1 MRTDGYARDEVL
13 FAGSQSQIESQGR
26 YQDCLV
32 IVPDRNSRRVDGG
45 YLVDVQVFPVDH
57 FGGVIDCVDGKLFLL
72 VDENKLDGQLDR
84 ESSSLAAWASD
95 HRQLQTADEFVEKLG
110 DFVLSLSGR
119 EAYRKVAFELADA
132 AQRLLAKAHDIA
144 VLNAYHPNSKSLTR
158 ARAFATFRS
167 ILLKGDEELFAFV
180 AIRSILSL
188 LTGRSQLTNAA
199 CIEADVPVAEGLELS
214 VSFSFG
220 EALHSLNPIN
230 VIIGSNG
237 QGKTRLLLGI
247 AHAAQGR
254 MLTMRDDAGA
264 ELSQSNHPLKIVAFT
279 YEAPH
284 WGHLKKRGVEVE
296 SMGIDS
302 VSWRRVTWLIHQIAS
317 TEGGQD
323 SLRQIELIL
332 AQFIPTDEIF
342 LPLIAREAEGVARI
356 SFREFIERLS
366 STLLAGVDLTK
377 APIMKSPTKG
387 TYSLSSGEKSL
398 LRFCLSTFLL
408 TRGGALVLIDEPE
421 NHLHPAFISLLVRI
435 LVSTLVA
442 TQSRA
447 VVVTHSP
454 FVVREVDR
462 SAVLILKR
470 NMENL
475 PELYRPSL
483 QTLGGDISMIVD
495 HVFQDGT
502 IKKAYERRIDAV
514 IAERIAQGAE
524 IVTNELEVD
533 LGNDGARY
541 LHAQAV
547 LAKT

>member
-1 MRTDGYARDEVL
+1 MRKNGYARDEVL
-13 FAGSQSQIESQGR
+13 FAGSQSQIEIEER

-32 IVPDRNSRRVDGG
+32 IVPDRNARRVDGG

-57 FGGVIDCVDGKLFLL
+57 FGMVMASVDGKLFLL
-72 VDENKLDGQLDR
+72 VDEHKPDGLLDL
-84 ESSSLAAWASD
+84 EPSSLAAQASA
-95 HRQLQTADEFVEKLG
+95 HKQLQTADEFFEKLG

-119 EAYRKVAFELADA
+119 DAYRKVVFELAGS

-158 ARAFATFRS
+158 ARTFATFRS

-180 AIRSILSL
+180 GIRSILNL
-188 LTGRSQLTNAA
+188 LSSRSQLTNTAS
-199 CIEADVPVAEGLELS
+199 IEADVPVAADLDLP
-214 VSFSFG
+214 VSLNFG

-237 QGKTRLLLGI
+237 QGKTRLLLGL
-247 AHAAQGR
+247 AQAARNG
-254 MLTMRDDAGA
+254 MLSMRDNVGTD
-264 ELSQSNHPLKIVAFT
+264 LSQSGSLKIVAFT
-279 YEAPH
+279 YEAAH
-284 WGHLKKRGVEVE
+284 WGHLRKQGVEVE
-296 SMGIDS
+296 FMGIDS
-302 VSWRRVTWLIHQIAS
+302 ASWRRVTSLIHQIAS
-317 TEGGQD
+317 TEDGQD
-323 SLRQIELIL
+323 NLRQIELIL

-342 LPLIAREAEGVARI
+342 LPLIARESDGIARI
-356 SFREFIERLS
+356 CLHEFIEQLNAN
-366 STLLAGVDLTK
+366 LLAGVDLTK
-377 APIMKSPTKG
+377 SPIMKSPTKG
-387 TYSLSSGEKSL
+387 RYSLSSGEKSL
-398 LRFCLSTFLL
+398 LSFCLSTFLT

-421 NHLHPAFISLLVRI
+421 NHLHPAFISLLVRT

-442 TQSRA
+442 TESRA

-470 NMENL
+470 NTEDL

-483 QTLGGDISMIVD
+483 QTLGGDVSMIVD
-495 HVFQDGT
+495 HVFQDGS

-514 IAERIAQGAE
+514 IAERVAQGAE
-524 IVTNELEVD
+524 IVTNDLEVD

-547 LAKT
+547 LAKG

>member
-1 MRTDGYARDEVL
+1 MRKDGYARDEVL
-13 FAGSQSQIESQGR
+13 FAGSQSQIESQGQ

-32 IVPDRNSRRVDGG
+32 IVPDGNARRVDGG
-45 YLVDVQVFPVDH
+45 YLVEVQVFPVNH
-57 FGGVIDCVDGKLFLL
+57 FGGVMTRVKGKLFLL
-72 VDENKLDGQLDR
+72 VDEHRPDGQLDLK
-84 ESSSLAAWASD
+84 SSSLAAWAFD
-95 HRQLQTADEFVEKLG
+95 HKQLQTADEFVEQLG

-119 EAYRKVAFELADA
+119 DAYRQVVSELAGA
-132 AQRLLAKAHDIA
+132 AQRLLAKARDIA

-180 AIRSILSL
+180 AIRSILNL
-188 LTGRSQLTNAA
+188 LASRSQLTNAA
-199 CIEADVPVAEGLELS
+199 SIEADVPVAAGLDLP
-214 VSFSFG
+214 VSFNFG

-237 QGKTRLLLGI
+237 QGKTRLLLGL
-247 AHAAQGR
+247 AQAAQSE
-254 MLTMRDDAGA
+254 MLSMRDDAGA
-264 ELSQSNHPLKIVAFT
+264 ELSHSGPLKIVAFT
-279 YEAPH
+279 YEASH
-284 WGHLKKRGVEVE
+284 WGHLRKRGVEVE

-302 VSWRRVTWLIHQIAS
+302 ASWRRVTWLIHQIAS
-317 TEGGQD
+317 TEDGQD
-323 SLRQIELIL
+323 NLRQIELIL
-332 AQFIPTDEIF
+332 AQFIPTDELF
-342 LPLIAREAEGVARI
+342 LPLIAREVDGVARI
-356 SFREFIERLS
+356 PLREFIEQRS
-366 STLLAGVDLTK
+366 SNLLAGVDLTK

-398 LRFCLSTFLL
+398 LSFCLSTFLL

-421 NHLHPAFISLLVRI
+421 NHLHPAFISLLVRT

-442 TQSRA
+442 TESRA

-470 NMENL
+470 NMEDL

-483 QTLGGDISMIVD
+483 QTLGGDVSMIVD
-495 HVFQDGT
+495 HVFQDGS

-514 IAERIAQGAE
+514 IAERVAQGAE
-524 IVTNELEVD
+524 IVTNDLEVD

-541 LHAQAV
+541 LHAQAL
-547 LAKT
+547 LAKI

>member
-13 FAGSQSQIESQGR
+13 FAGSESQVESQGR
-26 YQDCLV
+26 LQDCLV
-32 IVPDRNSRRVDGG
+32 IVPARNARRVEGG
-45 YLVDVQVFPVDH
+45 YLVDVQAFPVDH
-57 FGGVIDCVDGKLFLL
+57 FGGVMARVNGKLFLL
-72 VDENKLDGQLDR
+72 VDEHSPDGPLVL
-84 ESSSLAAWASD
+84 EPSSLAAWASN
-95 HRQLQTADEFVEKLG
+95 HRQLQPANEFVEKFG

-119 EAYRKVAFELADA
+119 EAYRQVVSELADA
-132 AQRLLAKAHDIA
+132 SQRLLAKAHDIA

-180 AIRSILSL
+180 TIRSILNVVES
-188 LTGRSQLTNAA
+188 RSQLTNAA
-199 CIEADVPVAEGLELS
+199 SIEADILMGAGLELP
-214 VSFSFG
+214 VSFNFG
-220 EALHSLNPIN
+220 EALHSSNPIN

-237 QGKTRLLLGI
+237 QGKTRLLLGL
-247 AHAAQGR
+247 AQAAQSG
-254 MLTMRDDAGA
+254 MLSMRDDVGA
-264 ELSQSNHPLKIVAFT
+264 DLSRSGPLKTVAFT
-279 YEAPH
+279 YEALH
-284 WGHLKKRGVEVE
+284 WRHLRQRGVEVE

-302 VSWRRVTWLIHQIAS
+302 TSWRRVTWLIHQIAS

-323 SLRQIELIL
+323 NLRQIELIL
-332 AQFIPTDEIF
+332 AQFIPTDDLY
-342 LPLIAREAEGVARI
+342 LPLIAREADGVARI
-356 SFREFIERLS
+356 PLRRFIELLS
-366 STLLAGVDLTK
+366 SNLLAGVDLTK

-387 TYSLSSGEKSL
+387 AYSLSSGEKSL
-398 LRFCLSTFLL
+398 LSFCLSTFLL

-421 NHLHPAFISLLVRI
+421 NHLHPAFISLLMRT
-435 LVSTLVA
+435 LVSTLLA
-442 TQSRA
+442 TESRA

-470 NMENL
+470 NTEDL

-483 QTLGGDISMIVD
+483 QTLGGDVSMIVD
-495 HVFQDGT
+495 HVFQDGS

-514 IAERIAQGAE
+514 IAERVAQGAE
-524 IVTNELEVD
+524 IVTADLEVD

-541 LHAQAV
+541 LRAQAV

>member
-1 MRTDGYARDEVL
+1 MRRDGYSRDEVL
-13 FAGSQSQIESQGR
+13 FAGSQSQIELQGQ

-32 IVPDRNSRRVDGG
+32 IVPDRNARRVDGG

-57 FGGVIDCVDGKLFLL
+57 FGSVMVRVDGKLFLL
-72 VDENKLDGQLDR
+72 VDEQRPDGPLDLG
-84 ESSSLAAWASD
+84 SISLTAWASD

-119 EAYRKVAFELADA
+119 DAYRKVVSELAGA

-180 AIRSILSL
+180 AIRSILNSL
-188 LTGRSQLTNAA
+188 ASRSQLTNAA
-199 CIEADVPVAEGLELS
+199 SIEADVPVAAGLDLP
-214 VSFSFG
+214 VSFNFE

-237 QGKTRLLLGI
+237 QGKTRLLLGL
-247 AHAAQGR
+247 AQAAQNR
-254 MLTMRDDAGA
+254 MLSMRDDAGT
-264 ELSQSNHPLKIVAFT
+264 ELSQSIPLKIVAFT
-279 YEAPH
+279 YEASH
-284 WGHLKKRGVEVE
+284 WGHLRKRGVEVE
-296 SMGIDS
+296 SMGIDTA
-302 VSWRRVTWLIHQIAS
+302 SWRRVTWLIHQIAS
-317 TEGGQD
+317 TEDGQD
-323 SLRQIELIL
+323 NLRQIELIL
-332 AQFIPTDEIF
+332 AQFIPTDELF
-342 LPLIAREAEGVARI
+342 LPLIAREVDGVARI
-356 SFREFIERLS
+356 PLHEFIERLS
-366 STLLAGVDLTK
+366 SSLLAGVDLTK

-387 TYSLSSGEKSL
+387 GYSLSSGEKSL
-398 LRFCLSTFLL
+398 LSFCLSTFLL
-408 TRGGALVLIDEPE
+408 TRGGAFVLIDEPE
-421 NHLHPAFISLLVRI
+421 NHLHPAFISLLVRT

-442 TQSRA
+442 TESRA

-470 NMENL
+470 NMEDL

-495 HVFQDGT
+495 HVFQDGS
-502 IKKAYERRIDAV
+502 IKKDYERRIDAV
-514 IAERIAQGAE
+514 IAERIAEGAE
-524 IVTNELEVD
+524 IVTNDLEAD
-533 LGNDGARY
+533 LGNDGVRY

-547 LAKT
+547 LAKI